1 MRRTPKSLTADQ
13 AAALALR
20 GLAWLAGDSER
31 LGRFLALTGLGP
43 ASLRAGANDPAIL
56 AAVLDHLLGHERDLL
71 DFCADE
77 GVEAAL
83 PALARRALGPQ

>member
-1 MRRTPKSLTADQ
+1 MRRSPRSLDTDQ

-20 GLAWLAGDSER
+20 GLAWLARDAER

-43 ASLRAGANDPAIL
+43 ADLRARANDPAIL
-56 AAVLDHLLGHERDLL
+56 AAVLDHLLGHEGDLL
-71 DFCADE
+71 DFCAEE

-83 PALARRALGPQ
+83 PALARRALAPA